1 MKKEKQGFWVDCRRP
16 TAIASILAF
25 AFSIPML
32 IMGYADRLHEPL
44 IASTVVLLPVLGAA
58 LMIAV
63 IIFYGRTKLW
73 LTVFPVFLGV
83 AGFFFKLVID
93 PRGQTLLHHIASA
106 VLYLMIV
113 LIWALTVF
121 YIIKTKW
128 ILAVIFILPFLKHIF
143 VNDIPVLTGAAAAV
157 SASTW
162 LKEFSMLSFLLALFF
177 CVVSFDDTK
186 QQDQP
191 L

>member
-83 AGFFFKLVID
+83 IGFFFKLSLKSRTCQSFRQIVRLSLHKVF
-93 PRGQTLLHHIASA
+93 RGDGDE
-106 VLYLMIV
+106 Y
-113 LIWALTVF
+113 
-121 YIIKTKW
+121 
-128 ILAVIFILPFLKHIF
+128 
-143 VNDIPVLTGAAAAV
+143 G
-157 SASTW
+157 
-162 LKEFSMLSFLLALFF
+162 
-177 CVVSFDDTK
+177 
-186 QQDQP
+186 
-191 L
+191 